1 MRRIVILSYTEKGRQ
16 LNSRVSEYL
25 EKKGDVA
32 VSYCC
37 GAGDKSKVMS
47 TNSDC
52 DIYKGRIMS
61 TGEILQQEWNCS
73 SALVF
78 IGAMG
83 IAVRHVATFLQSK
96 YSDPAVLVLD
106 EKGQFVIPVLSGH
119 IGGGVRLAREL
130 ARYLGAQAVITTA
143 TDVENQFAVDVFAQ
157 RNHLWIEN
165 PDRIKGI
172 SSALLHGRMV
182 DVWTRL
188 PIVGDMPEGLR
199 VVPVGIGEEISQQDR
214 MELRDRGTLCTA
226 ITIGLTP
233 EVQEKIYRIY
243 DASQVCELQPRQYIL
258 GLGCKKGKTVE
269 ELEGFLREI
278 CKTQQ
283 IGIHEIGAIA
293 SIDVKKEEKGIWELS
308 RRIGADFEVFTQ
320 QELEQIEETVT
331 PSDFV
336 KEIVGVDNVCERSAY
351 CLAKRWTQEQSPAEI
366 TGYTEEDRLVLGK
379 QARDGMTMAL
389 VKFVPQISW
398 QKIQ

>member
-47 TNSDC
+47 TQSDC
-52 DIYKGRIMS
+52 DIYKGEIMS
-61 TGEILQQEWNCS
+61 TGEILQQEWSGS

-96 YSDPAVLVLD
+96 CSDPAVLVLD
-106 EKGQFVIPVLSGH
+106 EKGQFVIPVVSGH

-130 ARYLGAQAVITTA
+130 ARYMGAQAVITTA

-165 PDRIKGI
+165 SGRIKGI

-199 VVPVGIGEEISQQDR
+199 GMCMEKEYSEDSCVMRAEDEI
-214 MELRDRGTLCTA
+214 LRAA

-233 EVQEKIYRIY
+233 EMQEKIYRMY
-243 DASQVCELQPRQYIL
+243 DAAQVCELQPRQYIL

-269 ELEGFLREI
+269 ELEGFLRDI
-278 CKTQQ
+278 CKTQH
-283 IGIHEIGAIA
+283 IDIHEIGAIA

-351 CLAKRWTQEQSPAEI
+351 CLAKHWMQEQSPAEI